1 MKKIIYNI
9 VINYQR
15 EAEVYLNDLLEH
27 LLNSRIEIY
36 NFFGITPK
44 NKIEINIIPTKG
56 KLDEIFKANFNYD
69 ASEFVVGFTPIDKDR
84 YQIYLLSYNDYKNTV
99 HHYKS
104 FEDYKRTLIHEFVH
118 IINVIF
124 SNGLF
129 PITPIWE
136 GVATFLSK
144 QYEDSHE
151 IKVSEEELLEGNCDY
166 RNYYALLSLITRSY
180 NHEDVLKILNTNIDG
195 NIVIEEVLKVQKSI
209 Y

>member
-1 MKKIIYNI
+1 MKKIIDNI

-44 NKIEINIIPTKG
+44 NKIEINIVPTKE
-56 KLDEIFKANFNYD
+56 KLDEIFKSNFNYD
-69 ASEFVVGFTPIDKDR
+69 ASEWVVGFTPIDKDR
-84 YQIYLLSYNDYKNTV
+84 YQIYLLSYNDYRNTV

-104 FEDYKRTLIHEFVH
+104 FEDYKRTLVHEFIH
-118 IINVIF
+118 IINAIF
-124 SNGLF
+124 SNASF

-136 GVATFLSK
+136 GIAVYLSK
-144 QYEDSHE
+144 QYENSHE
-151 IKVSEEELLEGNCDY
+151 IKVSQNELIEGKCDY
-166 RNYYALLSLITRSY
+166 RNFNALFNLIVENY
-180 NHEDVLKILNTNIDG
+180 KHEDVLRILNASIDG

>member
-1 MKKIIYNI
+1 MKKIIDNI

-44 NKIEINIIPTKG
+44 NKIEINIVPTKE
-56 KLDEIFKANFNYD
+56 KLDEIFKSNFNYD
-69 ASEFVVGFTPIDKDR
+69 ASEWVVGFTPIDKDR
-84 YQIYLLSYNDYKNTV
+84 YQIYLLSYNDYRNTV

-104 FEDYKRTLIHEFVH
+104 FEDYKRTLVHEFIH
-118 IINVIF
+118 IINAIF

-129 PITPIWE
+129 PILPIWE
-136 GVATFLSK
+136 GIAVYLSK

-151 IKVSEEELLEGNCDY
+151 IKVSQNELIEGKCDY
-166 RNYYALLSLITRSY
+166 RNFNALFNLIVENY
-180 NHEDVLKILNTNIDG
+180 KHEDVLRILNASIDG
-195 NIVIEEVLKVQKSI
+195 NIVIEEVLKV
-209 Y
+209 

>member
-1 MKKIIYNI
+1 M
-9 VINYQR
+9 
-15 EAEVYLNDLLEH
+15 
-27 LLNSRIEIY
+27 
-36 NFFGITPK
+36 
-44 NKIEINIIPTKG
+44 
-56 KLDEIFKANFNYD
+56 
-69 ASEFVVGFTPIDKDR
+69 
-84 YQIYLLSYNDYKNTV
+84 LSYNDYKNTV

-166 RNYYALLSLITRSY
+166 RNYYALFSLITRSY

>member
-1 MKKIIYNI
+1 MKKIIDNI

-44 NKIEINIIPTKG
+44 NKIEINIVPTKE
-56 KLDEIFKANFNYD
+56 KLDEIFKSNFNYD
-69 ASEFVVGFTPIDKDR
+69 ASEWVVGFTPIDKDR
-84 YQIYLLSYNDYKNTV
+84 YQIYLLSYNDYRNTV

-104 FEDYKRTLIHEFVH
+104 FEDYKRTLVHEFIH
-118 IINVIF
+118 IINAIF

-129 PITPIWE
+129 PILPIWE
-136 GVATFLSK
+136 GIAVYLSK

-151 IKVSEEELLEGNCDY
+151 IKVSQNELIEGKCDY
-166 RNYYALLSLITRSY
+166 RNFNALFNLIVENY
-180 NHEDVLKILNTNIDG
+180 KHEDVLRILNASIDG